1 MDKGLLFTY
10 GLTYGGAVVSLFRPF
25 VGLLIY
31 VCFAIVRPQAMW
43 FWSVPPGNYSRIIA
57 VALLVGWAGQGFGS
71 WQLGRSKATV
81 LAALGFGAW
90 ATFSAAL
97 APNQNVAWIYVENL
111 FTILLPFVV
120 GVTTID
126 SVAKLKQLTWVIV
139 LSQGYV
145 AYELNLTYFLDGY
158 NRIWEEGYGNLDN
171 NGMAAA
177 FDSCIG
183 MGFYLGVYADKWWK
197 RVVAFAMTGFMIHC
211 VLLSFSRGGM
221 LGLVVTGLVAFFM
234 TPKRASHYVIL
245 ALAVLATVGL
255 AGKEVRE
262 RFGSIF
268 VNEEERDGSAQGR
281 LALWSGCLNLMANH
295 PITGAG
301 PDHWPI
307 MAPLYGFYSGKQAHT
322 TWLRVAAEMGIPG
335 VACFMI
341 FHWLCP
347 LRLWK
352 LARERASGEDPWLQC
367 LARAVIASAVGFAVS
382 AQFVSCELVETS
394 YYVVLLG
401 AGVLKL
407 SSLADRNEWYQ
418 GSLHEQEYDPTTY
431 ESAIDEQPQP

>member
-57 VALLVGWAGQGFGS
+57 LALLIGWAGQGFGS
-71 WQLGRSKATV
+71 WQLGRGKATV
-81 LAALGFGAW
+81 LAALGFGAC
-90 ATFSAAL
+90 TAL
-97 APNQNVAWIYVENL
+97 SGAIAPSQDVAWEYAENL
-111 FTILLPFVV
+111 FTILLPFLV

-171 NGMAAA
+171 NGIAAA

-183 MGFYLGVYADKWWK
+183 MSFYLGVYADKWWK
-197 RVVAFAMTGFMIHC
+197 RAVAFAMTGFMIHC

-221 LGLVVTGLVAFFM
+221 LGLVVTCLVAFFI
-234 TPKRASHYVIL
+234 TPKRLSHYFIL

-262 RFGSIF
+262 RFGTIF

-281 LALWSGCLNLMANH
+281 LELWAGCLDLMGKN
-295 PITGAG
+295 PIIGVG
-301 PDHWPI
+301 PDHWPK
-307 MAPLYGFYSGKQAHT
+307 MAPLYGFYLGKQAHT
-322 TWLRVAAEMGIPG
+322 TWLRVGAEMGVPG
-335 VACFMI
+335 LVCFMI

-347 LRLWK
+347 FRLWR
-352 LARERASGEDPWLQC
+352 LAKERTSGEDPWLQC

-382 AQFVSCELVETS
+382 AQFVNIELVETP
-394 YYVVLLG
+394 YYVVLVG
-401 AGVLKL
+401 VSVLKL
-407 SSLADRNEWYQ
+407 TSTISLPED
-418 GSLHEQEYDPTTY
+418 S
-431 ESAIDEQPQP
+431 QPDMTENDACC